1 MIDPY
6 SFCLAQKM
14 LWVKL
19 LLDDNYESLWKTI
32 EISLL
37 NRFSTKKDILWQT
50 YAPASVLDKLSS
62 SQLAESLQT

>member
-1 MIDPY
+1 MCNDFSSGGLRMIDPY

-37 NRFSTKKDILWQT
+37 NRFSTKKDMLWQT
-50 YAPASVLDKLSS
+50 YAPACKCS
-62 SQLAESLQT
+62 